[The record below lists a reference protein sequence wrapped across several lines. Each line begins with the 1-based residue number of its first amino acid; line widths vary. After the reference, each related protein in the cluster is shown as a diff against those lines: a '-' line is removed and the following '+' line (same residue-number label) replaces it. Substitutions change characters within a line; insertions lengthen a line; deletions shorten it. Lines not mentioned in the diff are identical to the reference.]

1 MSQDEGRRGET
12 RRDEAG
18 NDAKACAYP
27 PLSAGRGRPAAKGGR
42 GLSRGGGCCWVG
54 DLCAFGAWVG
64 SEKQEQTLCG
74 CCSPS
79 SPR

>member
-27 PLSAGRGRPAAKGGR
+27 PLSAGRGRPAAKGGAGIKQR
-42 GLSRGGGCCWVG
+42 GWLLLGG
-54 DLCAFGAWVG
+54 
-64 SEKQEQTLCG
+64 
-74 CCSPS
+74 
-79 SPR
+79 